1 MRKWHPLAEQGDAR
15 AQTNLGHLY
24 ADGKGVPQND
34 AKAVKWF
41 RTAAEQGHVSAQAVL
56 GAMYANGR
64 GAPRDNVQAYA
75 WLNIAVAQGYTLA
88 AEARDIVAQR
98 MTSEAEARDQAQ
110 RLAQEYWD
118 TYVLPFRD

>member
-1 MRKWHPLAEQGDAR
+1 
-15 AQTNLGHLY
+15 
-24 ADGKGVPQND
+24 
-34 AKAVKWF
+34 
-41 RTAAEQGHVSAQAVL
+41 
-56 GAMYANGR
+56 MYANGR

-98 MTSEAEARDQAQ
+98 MTSEARDQAQ